1 MAFPSLS
8 QRTPRESPTLATV
21 NSLSDS
27 RATRHVVPETDG
39 GERGG
44 AAGDQRK
51 MEKKEQERGGGE
63 RSCTF
68 CGKLIERPF
77 MNQITR

>member
-1 MAFPSLS
+1 MALPSLS

-39 GERGG
+39 GEKGT
-44 AAGDQRK
+44 AGDKRK
-51 MEKKEQERGGGE
+51 MSRWKMRMMEQKKGGEE
-63 RSCTF
+63 RSCN
-68 CGKLIERPF
+68 KVNLLE
-77 MNQITR
+77 N